1 MCRVQLGDGEP
12 VKIKT
17 ARQKSELLK
26 RAIEAAQAG
35 KMVNFRRHD
44 KDDDLYFLWLT
55 EPVRDPLG

>member
-12 VKIKT
+12 VQVKT
-17 ARQKSELLK
+17 ARQKSDLLK

-44 KDDDLYFLWLT
+44 KNDDLYLLWFT
-55 EPVRDPLG
+55 EPLREI